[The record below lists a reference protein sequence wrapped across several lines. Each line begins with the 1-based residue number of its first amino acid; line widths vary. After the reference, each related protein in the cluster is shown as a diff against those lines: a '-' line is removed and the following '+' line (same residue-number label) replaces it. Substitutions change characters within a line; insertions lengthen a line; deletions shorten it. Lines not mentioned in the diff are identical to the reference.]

1 MNLDNIFNAFE
12 DNAPLQEKAALIML
26 QETQAFKLGMFK
38 KIIWNQ
44 KNMEDKFNALKK
56 HMPELAEFM
65 AIDSDEVGELV
76 TYTRAWVH
84 IKDFDPTSEH
94 GIDASRI
101 FSDEYT
107 VVACDLA
114 INFWEERE
122 EYEKC
127 AHIKKVK
134 DLLKKNLP
142 S

>member
-1 MNLDNIFNAFE
+1 MNINKIFGAFD
-12 DNAPLQEKAALIML
+12 DNASLKDKAALFEL

-44 KNMEDKFNALKK
+44 KAMTEKMEKF
-56 HMPELAEFM
+56 MEFM
-65 AIDSDEVGELV
+65 PDLAKMVDMDSDAGEFV
-76 TYTRAWVH
+76 THTRAWTYL
-84 IKDFDPTSEH
+84 KDYDPTSEQ
-94 GIDASRI
+94 GIDASHI

-107 VVACDLA
+107 ITACDLA
-114 INFWEERE
+114 LLFWENRE

>member
-1 MNLDNIFNAFE
+1 MNLDNIFNAFS

-44 KNMEDKFNALKK
+44 KDMNAKLEALKK
-56 HMPELAEFM
+56 HMPELVEYM
-65 AIDSDEVGELV
+65 TINKNEIDELI
-76 TYTRAWVH
+76 THTRAWVH
-84 IKDFDPTSEH
+84 IKDFNPTSEQ

-101 FSDEYT
+101 FSDEHT
-107 VVACDLA
+107 VAACDLA
-114 INFWEERE
+114 INFWEEHE

-127 AHIKKVK
+127 AHIKKIK

-142 S
+142 

>member
-12 DNAPLQEKAALIML
+12 DDAPLQEKAALIML

-38 KIIWNQ
+38 KIIWKQ
-44 KNMEDKFNALKK
+44 KDMDAKLEALKK
-56 HMPELAEFM
+56 HIPELVEFM
-65 AIDSDEVGELV
+65 AIDNDEVGELV
-76 TYTRAWVH
+76 TYARAWIH
-84 IKDFDPTSEH
+84 IKDFDPTSEQ
-94 GIDASRI
+94 GIDAARI
-101 FSDEYT
+101 FLDEYT
-107 VVACDLA
+107 VVACDLS

>member
-1 MNLDNIFNAFE
+1 MNLDNIFNAFG

-44 KNMEDKFNALKK
+44 KNMDAKLEALKK
-56 HMPELAEFM
+56 HMPELVEFM
-65 AIDSDEVGELV
+65 SISNGEVSELI

-84 IKDFDPTSEH
+84 IKDFDPTSEQ
-94 GIDASRI
+94 GIDASLI

-107 VVACDLA
+107 VAACDLA
-114 INFWEERE
+114 INFWEEQE

-127 AHIKKVK
+127 AHIKKIK
-134 DLLKKNLP
+134 DLLKENLP
-142 S
+142 

>member
-12 DNAPLQEKAALIML
+12 DDAPLQEKAALVML

-38 KIIWNQ
+38 KIIWKQ
-44 KNMEDKFNALKK
+44 KDMDAKLEALKK
-56 HMPELAEFM
+56 HMPELVEFM
-65 AIDSDEVGELV
+65 AINNDEVGELV
-76 TYTRAWVH
+76 TYARAWVY
-84 IKDFDPTSEH
+84 IKDFNPTLEQ
-94 GIDASRI
+94 GIDAARI

-107 VVACDLA
+107 VAACDLS

-134 DLLKKNLP
+134 DLLKKSLP